1 MTMNQLN
8 DISSLRKEYNRGD
21 LIEGSIPDSPIE
33 LFSQWFAE
41 TGAMNIPEPN
51 AMILT
56 TVSEEGKPS
65 SRAVLLKGLEQGSF
79 VFFTNYESRKS
90 REIEHNPHVSL
101 LFLWLEAER
110 QIRIE
115 GIAAKISKEESAQ
128 YFAMRPRESQL
139 GAWASD
145 QSKPVSSREELERKF
160 KEMELRFQ
168 NTEQIPMPEF
178 WGGFAVSPISIEF
191 WQGRIG
197 RLHDRIKYEKEGD
210 AWTKQ
215 RLNP

>member
-1 MTMNQLN
+1 MTMIPLD
-8 DISSLRKEYNRGD
+8 DISSLRKEYKRGD
-21 LIEGSIPDSPIE
+21 LIEQSIPEDPIT
-33 LFSQWFAE
+33 LFAQWFSE
-41 TGAMNIPEPN
+41 TGAMNISEPN

-56 TVSEEGKPS
+56 TVSKEGKPS

-79 VFFTNYESRKS
+79 VFFTNYESRKAQD
-90 REIEHNPHVSL
+90 ILLNPHVSL
-101 LFLWLEAER
+101 LFLWLDAER

-115 GIAAKISKEESAQ
+115 GKATKISIQESEQ
-128 YFAMRPRESQL
+128 YFATRPRESQL

-145 QSKPVSSREELERKF
+145 QSKPISSREELEKKF

-168 NTEQIPMPEF
+168 GIEHIPMPEH
-178 WGGFAVSPISIEF
+178 WGGFAVSPMSIEF

-197 RLHDRIKYEKEGD
+197 RLHDRIQFQKQGD
-210 AWTKQ
+210 SWTKQ

>member
-1 MTMNQLN
+1 MIPLD
-8 DISSLRKEYNRGD
+8 DISSLRKEYKRGD
-21 LIEGSIPDSPIE
+21 LIEQSIPEDPIA
-33 LFSQWFAE
+33 LFAQWFSE
-41 TGAMNIPEPN
+41 TGAMNISEPN

-56 TVSEEGKPS
+56 TVSKEGKPS

-79 VFFTNYESRKS
+79 VFFTNYESRKAQD
-90 REIEHNPHVSL
+90 ILLNPHVSL
-101 LFLWLEAER
+101 LFLWLDAER

-115 GIAAKISKEESAQ
+115 GKATKISIQESEQ
-128 YFAMRPRESQL
+128 YFATRPRESQL

-145 QSKPVSSREELERKF
+145 QSKPISSREELEKKF

-168 NTEQIPMPEF
+168 GIEHIPMPEH
-178 WGGFAVSPISIEF
+178 WGGFAVSPLSIEF

-197 RLHDRIKYEKEGD
+197 RLHDRIQYQKQGD
-210 AWTKQ
+210 SWTKQ

>member
-1 MTMNQLN
+1 MIPLD
-8 DISSLRKEYNRGD
+8 DISSLRKEYKRGD
-21 LIEGSIPDSPIE
+21 LIEQSIPEDPIA
-33 LFSQWFAE
+33 LFAQWFSE
-41 TGAMNIPEPN
+41 TGAMNISEPN

-56 TVSEEGKPS
+56 TVSKEGKPS

-79 VFFTNYESRKS
+79 VFFTNYESRKAQD
-90 REIEHNPHVSL
+90 ILLNPHVSL
-101 LFLWLEAER
+101 LFLWLDAER

-115 GIAAKISKEESAQ
+115 GKATKISIQESEQ
-128 YFAMRPRESQL
+128 YFATRPRESQL

-145 QSKPVSSREELERKF
+145 QSKPISSREELEKKF

-168 NTEQIPMPEF
+168 GIEHIPMPEH
-178 WGGFAVSPISIEF
+178 WGGFAVSPMSIEF

-197 RLHDRIKYEKEGD
+197 RLHDRIQYQKQGD

>member
-1 MTMNQLN
+1 MIPLD
-8 DISSLRKEYNRGD
+8 DISSLRKEYKRGD
-21 LIEGSIPDSPIE
+21 LIEQSIPEDPIA
-33 LFSQWFAE
+33 LFAQWFSE
-41 TGAMNIPEPN
+41 TGAMNISEPN

-56 TVSEEGKPS
+56 TVSKEGKPS

-79 VFFTNYESRKS
+79 VFFTNYESRKAQD
-90 REIEHNPHVSL
+90 ILLNPHVSL
-101 LFLWLEAER
+101 LFLWLDAER

-115 GIAAKISKEESAQ
+115 GKATKISIQESEQ
-128 YFAMRPRESQL
+128 YFATRPRESQL

-145 QSKPVSSREELERKF
+145 QSKPISSREELEEKF

-168 NTEQIPMPEF
+168 GIEHIPMPEH
-178 WGGFAVSPISIEF
+178 WGGFAVSPMSIEF

-197 RLHDRIKYEKEGD
+197 RLHDRIQYQKQGD